1 MNVRRRQT
9 DFKFLI
15 VVLAVT
21 LPISLCILLIS
32 NRFDH
37 YILLLAALGLPVAF
51 LTVRAIVVSSAR
63 LKVLLSQLRW
73 WHLLWFLVLL
83 SGLVFRIRN
92 TYEVQESPV
101 DFWALFR
108 MALMGIVI
116 FVLLVRFALKKT
128 NWLPSLFQGSIGFLT
143 AYAVIAI
150 ISTVWS
156 IYPLW
161 TLYKSVEY
169 FIDVILIAAI
179 LTSARSI
186 NDYKVLFD
194 WTWFLIGLLAASA
207 WIGILIWPDLAVR
220 QDIGVLGRQLA
231 GAMPAMETNK
241 VGELGAILGIVA
253 LNRFLFMKDR
263 RFYFV
268 IFMFALATMIFA
280 QSRSPITG
288 FLVALPMM
296 LFAARRIGPIALTLM
311 LTFFLLSLTGATDIF
326 WEYFLR
332 GQSREEFSSLSG
344 RTYGW
349 VLGWELFKI
358 NPLMGFGAYA
368 GGRFAVLT
376 ELNMNMSADG
386 WSSILNTWLEILI
399 GVGLMGGVFVIAAFL
414 KTWMNIIKGII
425 SSEAGSTYHCLAV
438 EAIGVLALISVRSM
452 FTTNIFWHPPL
463 VFLLILGYGEFL
475 YLYNKQAKNRQRK
488 AAYKQSLAAT

>member
-1 MNVRRRQT
+1 MNIKRKNT

-15 VVLAVT
+15 VVLAAV

-32 NRFDH
+32 NRFEN
-37 YILLLAALGLPVAF
+37 YVLLLAALGLPAAL
-51 LTVRAIVVSSAR
+51 LTIRALFVSSIR
-63 LKVLLSQLRW
+63 LKLLISQLRW

-92 TYEVQESPV
+92 TYEAQDSPV

-108 MALMGIVI
+108 MGIMGFVG
-116 FVLLVRFALKKT
+116 FVLLVRLAMKKT
-128 NWLPSLFQGSIGFLT
+128 NWLHTLFQGSIGFLA
-143 AYAVIAI
+143 AYAVVAI
-150 ISTVWS
+150 ISTLWS

-169 FIDVILIAAI
+169 LIDVVLIAAI
-179 LTSARSI
+179 VASAKSI
-186 NDYKVLFD
+186 NDYKLMFD
-194 WTWFLIGLLAASA
+194 WTWFLLGLLAASA
-207 WIGILIWPDLAVR
+207 WLGILIWPDIAIR
-220 QDIGVLGRQLA
+220 QDVGMLGGQLA
-231 GAMPAMETNK
+231 GVIPAMETNK

-253 LNRFLFMKDR
+253 LNRFLFMKDS
-263 RFYFV
+263 RFYLI
-268 IFMFALATMIFA
+268 IFLVAMATMIFA

-288 FLVALPMM
+288 FLVALPLM
-296 LFAARRIGPIALTLM
+296 LFAARRIGPIALTIM
-311 LTFFLLSLTGATDIF
+311 VMFFLLFLTGVTDVF

-349 VLGWELFKI
+349 VLGWELFKL

-376 ELNMNMSADG
+376 ELGTNMSSG
-386 WSSILNTWLEILI
+386 QWSSILNTWLEILI
-399 GVGLMGGVFVIAAFL
+399 GVGLMGILFVIAAFI
-414 KTWMNIIKGII
+414 KTWANIIKGTI
-425 SSEAGSTYHCLAV
+425 SSEAGSLFHCLAV

-463 VFLLILGYGEFL
+463 VFLLIVGYGEFM
-475 YLYNKQAKNRQRK
+475 YMYYRRAKNRQRK
-488 AAYKQSLAAT
+488 AAYSKSLVTT